1 MHIVFRRSFVQR
13 RTDTHPLTMWAIHTR
28 YKTNIRGYVAGI
40 DERGFRW
47 CRYCRSIRMENAR
60 RGLYS
65 DKRYRV
71 RFIGSVLVPQ
81 QPTPPPNPPNFL
93 FFCLPLPVAMLFPL
107 LSAGRLYPPHSLAY
121 FRLMRTL
128 YESAVAE
135 QKSFLGQ
142 MARMRSAPLHLV
154 TSWAYQA
161 FFEECS
167 RFAE

>member
-40 DERGFRW
+40 DERGFWW

-71 RFIGSVLVPQ
+71 RFILFQ
-81 QPTPPPNPPNFL
+81 QVEGAGASSLPPLRLRPA
-93 FFCLPLPVAMLFPL
+93 LPGPL
-107 LSAGRLYPPHSLAY
+107 LAPTGVVLRSLAAKGLTNY
-121 FRLMRTL
+121 
-128 YESAVAE
+128 
-135 QKSFLGQ
+135 
-142 MARMRSAPLHLV
+142 
-154 TSWAYQA
+154 
-161 FFEECS
+161 
-167 RFAE
+167 